1 MPILV
6 LVPMVIGAAIGLVT
20 RYLVPGR
27 EWVGLLLS
35 PSAAAS
41 AAGIVWTVLGL
52 LGLSTDNGWLWI
64 ASLSA
69 ALVVA
74 LVLPR
79 LLPARRAREDAAY
92 LAELT
97 RTTA

>member
-6 LVPMVIGAAIGLVT
+6 LVPMVIGAAIGLIA
-20 RYLVPGR
+20 RYLLPGR
-27 EWVGLLLS
+27 EWVGLFLN
-35 PSAAAS
+35 PAAS
-41 AAGIVWTVLGL
+41 AAAAGLVWTI
-52 LGLSTDNGWLWI
+52 LSLTGMTSENGWLWI
-64 ASLSA
+64 ASLAA

-79 LLPARRAREDAAY
+79 VLPQRRRRADAAY